1 MPSGNKSL
9 PESVVTKISLT
20 ISMTMAS
27 LGHKE
32 WINKGLFTHENI
44 YAHPQYWLYRWTGC
58 YTCTFN
64 TRISLNSKWSQAWV
78 CLLKAVGRHDW
89 VSAYF
94 DRKHRKH
101 PDADFIPDKILNH
114 WCDYLTEAEWRI
126 YASVN
131 NTIIGSD
138 NGLAPTRQQAIVWSN
153 TRILIIEPLWTD
165 FSEILI
171 RSHTFSFKQM
181 CLKMFSE
188 KRRPFCLSLNVLISH
203 TCKSSSKL
211 LNSFLDNK

>member
-1 MPSGNKSL
+1 MSSGNKPL
-9 PESVVTKISLT
+9 PESVVTNISNIIYIYIYIYGL
-20 ISMTMAS
+20 IRPQGMSNM
-27 LGHKE
+27 
-32 WINKGLFTHENI
+32 GLFSHENI
-44 YAHPQYWLYRWTGC
+44 DARPQYWLYRWTGC

-138 NGLAPTRQQAIVWSN
+138 NGLALTRQQAIVWSN
-153 TRILIIEPLWTD
+153 TRILIIGPLWTD

-171 RSHTFSFKQM
+171 KKVIHFHLSKCVWKCF
-181 CLKMFSE
+181 LKNGGHFVSASMY
-188 KRRPFCLSLNVLISH
+188 
-203 TCKSSSKL
+203 
-211 LNSFLDNK
+211 